1 LAKKICGM
9 LSAAHIVVKKIV
21 DNNTNG
27 SYRYATMVTAQSVSN
42 AARAADLLAQ
52 LSGTAPLTQSLPEQ
66 IAARLSERIVSGEYA
81 PGQRI
86 MEQTVAEEFE
96 VSRGPVRE
104 ALRLLERE
112 GLVIINARRGAQVT
126 NPTISE
132 VNEIFDIRAML
143 NGLRDRLVAES
154 PQRGQLVQLLE
165 PEIVRLVQAAD
176 VPGAGDEYIE
186 IVLRLNRLLTQAT
199 GNRRLQAILGSL
211 AIQTV
216 RYTRLGLSTPQRR
229 RQSAQNWQ
237 RLLRAIRDGDGDTAE
252 RIARQRVLDSR
263 DAAAEHLR
271 AQASTAA

>member
-1 LAKKICGM
+1 LAENMCAM

-21 DNNTNG
+21 DNNTNKP
-27 SYRYATMVTAQSVSN
+27 YRFRVMVTAQSASN
-42 AARAADLLAQ
+42 SARAANLLAQ
-52 LSGTAPLTQSLPEQ
+52 LGGTAPLTQSLPEQ
-66 IAARLSERIVSGEYA
+66 IATRLSERIVSGEYA

-86 MEQTVAEEFE
+86 MEQGIAEEFE

-104 ALRLLERE
+104 ALRLLEKE

-154 PQRGQLVQLLE
+154 PQRAQLVQLLE
-165 PEIVRLVQAAD
+165 PEIVKLEQAAD
-176 VPGAGDEYIE
+176 IPGTGDEYIE
-186 IVLRLNRLLTQAT
+186 IVLRLNHLLTQAT

-229 RQSAQNWQ
+229 QQSAQNWQ

-271 AQASTAA
+271 VQTNSAA